1 MQEFARLW
9 TRKRT
14 EINEH
19 EKACEGMAKTRRN
32 CKELW
37 VESFSLHAKQS
48 LLPSWDQQA
57 GGEANHPFRSLQ
69 RIAKTNWRTSM
80 FWKNIMTIASAPT
93 DGSCLLSQYMHLLP
107 STHTWTQDILSR
119 IQWRD
124 HIWACQITCKVT
136 ERNEKRVPGA
146 FVRDAM
152 VHQSCSMFVMCF
164 ERLWWSLGT
173 LLAQYSPYF
182 QMYFLYAVRTRI
194 VSLTALQQPLYVHT
208 SRP

>member
-9 TRKRT
+9 TRLRM

-19 EKACEGMAKTRRN
+19 EKTSKGMAKDGRN

-37 VESFSLHAKQS
+37 VASFSLHAKQS

-107 STHTWTQDILSR
+107 RTHTCPQDILSR
-119 IQWRD
+119 IHWRD

-152 VHQSCSMFVMCF
+152 VHQSYSMFVMCF

-173 LLAQYSPYF
+173 LMAPYSPYF
-182 QMYFLYAVRTRI
+182 QMCFLYVVRTRI
-194 VSLTALQQPLYVHT
+194 VSLAAVQQPLYA
-208 SRP
+208 SGSL